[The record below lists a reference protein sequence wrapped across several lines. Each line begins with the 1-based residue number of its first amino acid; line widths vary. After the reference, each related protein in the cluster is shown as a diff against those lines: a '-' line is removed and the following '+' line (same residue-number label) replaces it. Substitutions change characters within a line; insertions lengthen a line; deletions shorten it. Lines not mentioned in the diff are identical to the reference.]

1 MQTIKLTIWLGV
13 WLLILPFFGIPG
25 SWKETLTVLT
35 ALVLFGHA
43 LAAYRRRRA
52 AAVPAPAPAEAEMP
66 ASSVHSSSE

>member
-1 MQTIKLTIWLGV
+1 MREYTLYIWLGI
-13 WLLILPFFGIPG
+13 WLFVLPFLGIPG

-66 ASSVHSSSE
+66 APSVHSSSE